1 MPKASVLVVADR
13 PDIGARLVE
22 QVLPVAGYQAHLADR
37 TTPPPPVDAVLVDIT
52 GLLAAPLTGLRAQ
65 RRLGCQAPALLFA
78 ARLTESMAADLLPLG
93 VRGFEMKPADDA
105 TLLSA
110 LDDLLEKTALERRQ
124 QEISRQL
131 DATRQALDRRLNE
144 LNTLSRV
151 GRAIAAQDDLEVML
165 THIVE
170 AGVYLTRAEEGALF
184 LVDEESGEL
193 TLRAEKNIGEK
204 RASTIRVPSSD
215 STATYV
221 QRTGKPIMRGG
232 PQEQEQLKVKTGYL
246 VQALISVPIVVDGKT
261 VGVLSV
267 YNHGAATF
275 EESDQTVL
283 MSLADFVAIALGRVK
298 TIARLQARAEGS
310 AEALRKGLEHAK
322 TMEDPIGALTGQ
334 VQVLLSGQLGPLT
347 KEQTDALHRVRLGLV
362 RLEEIT
368 DALCDLADELESKQD
383 KTGSQ

>member
-22 QVLPVAGYQAHLADR
+22 QVLPDAGYQAHLADR
-37 TTPPPPVDAVLVDIT
+37 TTPPPSVDAVLVDIT

-65 RRLGCQAPALLFA
+65 RRLGCQAPALLVA
-78 ARLTESMAADLLPLG
+78 ARLAESMAADLLPLG
-93 VRGFEMKPADDA
+93 VRGFVMKPAADA

-110 LDDLLEKTALERRQ
+110 LDDLLGKTALERRQ

-144 LNTLSRV
+144 LNTLSRI
-151 GRAIAAQDDLEVML
+151 GRTIAAQDDLEVML
-165 THIVE
+165 TRIVE

-184 LVDEESGEL
+184 LVDEGSEEL

-215 STATYV
+215 STAAYV

-246 VQALISVPIVVDGKT
+246 VQALISVPIVVDGRT
-261 VGVLSV
+261 AGVLSV

-310 AEALRKGLEHAK
+310 AEALHKGLEHAK
-322 TMEDPIGALTGQ
+322 AMNDPIEALTGQ
-334 VQVLLSGQLGPLT
+334 VQVLLSGQPGPLT